1 MRGFTQVANSVL
13 LDNSLSHGARFT
25 YTLLRLYAWQ
35 DEECFP
41 GQETLAHAMGV
52 HVRTVRRYLCELQ
65 DACLVESLQQ
75 GHGRTNRYRLKIRPD
90 TSVLSDRTSM
100 SAHDR
105 TPMSGPIE
113 KKTQVKKTQVKKTQV
128 KKTQRTAPQ
137 GARAAHHHTFTPAKK
152 KLVTDFVNSARAEGL
167 DPNRDLIGRVGRE
180 IRQALEAGDP
190 ADAVSVKLD
199 GVAAEVS
206 EAGEEEGAEDW
217 HTALRDVFGYT
228 PGRDFKPTVWKRDV
242 GLTAEDK
249 WKLAL
254 QSEEAGR

>member
-1 MRGFTQVANSVL
+1 MNGFTMVPNEL
-13 LDNSLSHGARFT
+13 LRDTSLSRDARLT
-25 YTLLRLYAWQ
+25 WIALKSHAWQ
-35 DEECFP
+35 DPECWP
-41 GQETLAHAMGV
+41 GQETLARELGV
-52 HVRTVRRYLCELQ
+52 SVRQVRRYLTELEE
-65 DACLVESLQQ
+65 AGLVETVQQ
-75 GHGRTNRYRLKIRPD
+75 GRGRPNRYRVPD
-90 TSVLSDRTSM
+90 YPVAPTDRTPMSVL
-100 SAHDR
+100 DR

-113 KKTQVKKTQVKKTQV
+113 KKTQVKKTQ
-128 KKTQRTAPQ
+128 RTAPQ
-137 GARAAHHHTFTPAKK
+137 GRAAHDHASTPAK

-180 IRQALEAGDP
+180 VRQALEAGDP

-242 GLTAEDK
+242 GLTAEDM